1 MILPKNVLTLLHSL
15 EIDLTPREKLQHTKH
30 CQEIRIQPK
39 ISNIYCADLVCI
51 LFSYSVKFGA
61 EVIIHQQKKFK
72 FCAEFEVVSTV

>member
-51 LFSYSVKFGA
+51 LFSYSVKFEWGRGNYSSA
-61 EVIIHQQKKFK
+61 EEIQILCRV
-72 FCAEFEVVSTV
+72 